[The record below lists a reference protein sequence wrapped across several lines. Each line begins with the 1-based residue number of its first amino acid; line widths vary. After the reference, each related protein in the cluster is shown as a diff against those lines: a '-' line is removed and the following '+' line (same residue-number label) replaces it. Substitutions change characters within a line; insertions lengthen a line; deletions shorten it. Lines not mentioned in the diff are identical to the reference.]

1 MPNLLDDDEL
11 APIDLPGQEDLTAL
25 LDRAT
30 LKGRVRESEIERV
43 AEERGLAPEALEDL
57 RDQLAACDVEVED
70 DVGRPAAA
78 TSYANGSL
86 AHYAIDALDQFLAEA
101 RRHRL
106 LTAAEEIALAK
117 RVERGDLEAKEQLVT
132 HNLRL
137 VVSIARRYRGTELT
151 LLDLIQ
157 EGTLGLIR
165 AAEKFDWRRGFRFS
179 TYATLWI
186 RQAIGRALSNHSRAI
201 RLPSSVI
208 QRERRLA
215 RIGAELAK
223 SLGREPRVAELAAA
237 AGVDPADLTQLAA
250 AARVVVSLDA
260 PITGSEDTVFAE
272 LLTDEAEEVG
282 EQVLLSLEREAVRR
296 AVAALAEPAR
306 EVVKRRFGLN
316 GDPRPQSHATIARH
330 LGRTASEIRS
340 IERAALT
347 DLSRLRELQAL
358 HGSN

>member
-1 MPNLLDDDEL
+1 VASAAISDAGRVPHLLDDDEL
-11 APIDLPGQEDLTAL
+11 APLDLPGEEDLTAL

-43 AEERGLAPEALEDL
+43 AEERGLPPEELEDL

-86 AHYAIDALDQFLAEA
+86 AHYATDALDQFLAEA
-101 RRHRL
+101 GRHRL

-186 RQAIGRALSNHSRAI
+186 RQAIGRALSIHSRAI
-201 RLPSSVI
+201 RLPVSVI
-208 QRERRLA
+208 
-215 RIGAELAK
+215 
-223 SLGREPRVAELAAA
+223 
-237 AGVDPADLTQLAA
+237 
-250 AARVVVSLDA
+250 
-260 PITGSEDTVFAE
+260 
-272 LLTDEAEEVG
+272 
-282 EQVLLSLEREAVRR
+282 RR
-296 AVAALAEPAR
+296 AASRPASCR
-306 EVVKRRFGLN
+306 SRRAM
-316 GDPRPQSHATIARH
+316 SCSARSVTSPSTSTASSSSAGG
-330 LGRTASEIRS
+330 GRTSS
-340 IERAALT
+340 ST
-347 DLSRLRELQAL
+347 PPQGRLKACRWGWTT
-358 HGSN
+358 HTSSP